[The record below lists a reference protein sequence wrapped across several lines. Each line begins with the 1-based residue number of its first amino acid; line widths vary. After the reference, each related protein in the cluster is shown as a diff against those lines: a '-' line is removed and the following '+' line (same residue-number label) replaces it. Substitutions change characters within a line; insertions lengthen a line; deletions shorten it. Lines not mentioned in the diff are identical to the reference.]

1 MIVSTHLEAND
12 SPSRSTPTRGL
23 GFVSATAIVV
33 GEVIGVGIFLTPAG
47 MAKAL
52 GSPALLLTIWLATGA
67 SAIAGALC
75 FGSLAA
81 RYPESGGG
89 YVYLL
94 RIYGPLPAFLYG
106 WMSLLVIDGGIAA
119 ALASGFSSQ
128 MSYIFR
134 LSSIEGRGVA
144 VGVILALSIV
154 NLLGARFGVNFVRAL
169 TILKIGAL
177 AFLALWGF
185 GLGLGDWSHFVPFA
199 ARRADSPPLAA
210 ALVGGFIGA
219 FFSFGGWWDLGKLTG
234 ETRDPERTIP
244 RALVAGVSIIT
255 IIYITIS
262 AVFLYLVS
270 ITNVT
275 SDKNFAAQAGE
286 ALFGRSGGVVFSLIV
301 VVSVLGSLAAVLT
314 TAPRVYVAMARDGL
328 FFAAAGRVHPGTR
341 APFVAGGIQAI
352 AASILVVSG
361 SFDQILAYFI
371 VPMLVFL
378 GLIVAGVYVVKPNR
392 DRAAGTRIPGYPV
405 TPIVFLVPLAALFP
419 LLLLDDPVRGLIGLG
434 VVAAG
439 IPAYYL
445 MFRRSRTK
453 LAIDP
458 GTSV

>member
-1 MIVSTHLEAND
+1 MSTHLESNEVTR
-12 SPSRSTPTRGL
+12 RSTPNRGL
-23 GFVSATAIVV
+23 GFVSATAVVV

-52 GSPALLLTIWLATGA
+52 GSPALVLTVWLATGA

-89 YVYLL
+89 YVYLR
-94 RIYGPLPAFLYG
+94 RIYGTLPAFLYG

-119 ALASGFSSQ
+119 ALASGFSIQ
-128 MSYIFR
+128 IGYIFN
-134 LSSIEGRGVA
+134 LSPIARRVSAI
-144 VGVILALSIV
+144 GVIWMFSLV
-154 NLLGARFGVNFVRAL
+154 NFVGARFGVNVVRAL
-169 TILKIGAL
+169 TILKLGAL
-177 AFLALWGF
+177 AFLAVWGF
-185 GLGLGDWSHFVPFA
+185 GLGLGDWSNFVPFA
-199 ARRADSPPLAA
+199 ARRADSPPLAG
-210 ALVGGFIGA
+210 ALVGGFIAA

-234 ETRDPERTIP
+234 ETRDPERTVP

-255 IIYITIS
+255 VVYITIS

-270 ITNVT
+270 IANVT

-286 ALFGRSGGVVFSLIV
+286 ALFGRSGGIVFSLIV
-301 VVSVLGSLAAVLT
+301 VASVLGSLAAMMT

-328 FFAAAGRVHPGTR
+328 FFATAGRVHPKTG

-392 DRAAGTRIPGYPV
+392 DGAAGTRIPGYPV

-439 IPAYYL
+439 IPVYYL
-445 MFRRSRTK
+445 MFRRSRTE
-453 LAIDP
+453 LAVDP
-458 GTSV
+458 GSTAA

>member
-1 MIVSTHLEAND
+1 MSVSKRVDENDIVPGTGSK
-12 SPSRSTPTRGL
+12 SGL
-23 GFVSATAIVV
+23 GFLSATAIVV

-47 MAKAL
+47 MAKSL
-52 GSPALLLTIWLATGA
+52 GSPALLATVWLATGA

-89 YVYLL
+89 YVYLR

-106 WMSLLVIDGGIAA
+106 WMSLLVIDGGVAA

-128 MSYIFR
+128 ISYIFT
-134 LSSIEGRGVA
+134 LSQISRRAVA
-144 VGVILALSIV
+144 VGVILILSIV
-154 NLLGARFGVNFVRAL
+154 NFMGTRFGVNFVRAL
-169 TILKIGAL
+169 TILKLGAL
-177 AFLALWGF
+177 AFLAVWGF
-185 GLGLGDWSHFVPFA
+185 GLGLGDWSNFVPFA
-199 ARRADSPPLAA
+199 ARRPGSPPLAG
-210 ALVGGFIGA
+210 ALVGGLIAA

-234 ETRDPERTIP
+234 ETRDPGRTVP

-255 IIYITIS
+255 LVYITIS

-270 ITNVT
+270 IANVT

-301 VVSVLGSLAAVLT
+301 VASVLGSLAALMT

-328 FFAAAGRVHPGTR
+328 FFATAGRVHPKTG

-392 DRAAGTRIPGYPV
+392 DGAAGTRIPGYPA
-405 TPIVFLVPLAALFP
+405 TPIVFLAPLAALFP
-419 LLLLDDPVRGLIGLG
+419 MLLLDDPVRGSIGLG

-445 MFRRSRTK
+445 MFRRSRT
-453 LAIDP
+453 AIAVEP
-458 GTSV
+458 GTTA